1 MDSPTTVAA
10 TDAPVAGWASGP
22 LGVVQELD
30 REIARLTAARARAVA
45 EFAAARPVS
54 ADRQPGEPG
63 AMSAERRAARPQV
76 LAEVSEWA
84 VPELSIALAV
94 SKPAAG
100 LDLERSLTLVT
111 RLPGT
116 LEALECGL
124 LHPGHLWA
132 LRERVA
138 VIADDAKRAKL
149 ERDVL
154 AWVAARAARREI
166 TTPPQLADKLRR
178 MGLGRDPKQ
187 EAEDLV
193 AALRSRG
200 VWVRRDRRAG
210 MAVLEALLTAP
221 EAQALVDALGR
232 YADALPDDPA
242 DGRTRGQKMADILLD
257 LVLRPGESQ
266 LPPVQ
271 AQLTLVAGVRAL
283 LGGSA
288 PGQVGGDTV
297 PAEMVRA
304 LARALGLLTPT
315 AAAAATSADPAD
327 ETQVPGPQPVPFVDP
342 GGRPDDTWPEQ
353 VRADFDRWEA
363 ELDAR
368 ALAGVWGGEDDPP
381 PEVQQRWWDQEAR
394 RHAEH
399 GTQPSDDDG
408 QPTAPE
414 PAPAPA
420 RSAADDSESPVAT
433 TTTAPRAEG
442 VRAAARA
449 AVEQAG
455 RVLLDLD
462 QAVRRASAAAGRA
475 WLDERA
481 DEHAAQ
487 ATGAHRIDTA
497 ATDLDALHAA
507 TAQQRAELAALLDR
521 TAGGGLVD
529 RPRIAV
535 VDELTG
541 ALLALTD
548 ARELR
553 RRAHCG
559 RPPCHRKPEQCHHDL
574 TDRPG
579 LGPPPP
585 TDGYRPATALDR
597 YLRARDNRCRF
608 PGCRRPV
615 SRGELDHHTPWPHG
629 PTSAANLTGFCTG
642 DHRGKHQ
649 APGWAY
655 DLTGDG
661 TLTVTTPSGL
671 TATTE
676 PPPY

>member
-1 MDSPTTVAA
+1 MEGQPLDTLASAA
-10 TDAPVAGWASGP
+10 AAGGGAPVAGWASGP

-30 REIARLTAARARAVA
+30 REITRLTAARARAVA
-45 EFAAARPVS
+45 EFAASRPAS

-63 AMSAERRAARPQV
+63 AMSAARRAARPEV
-76 LAEVSEWA
+76 LAGVSEWA

-94 SKPAAG
+94 SKQAAG

-116 LEALECGL
+116 LAALESGL
-124 LHPGHLWA
+124 LHTGHLWA

-138 VIADDAKRAKL
+138 VIADDDRRAAL

-166 TTPPQLADKLRR
+166 TTPAQLADKLRR

-187 EAEDLV
+187 EAEELV
-193 AALRSRG
+193 AGLRARG
-200 VWVRRDRRAG
+200 VWARRDRRAG
-210 MAVLEALLTAP
+210 MAVLESLLTAP
-221 EAQALVDALGR
+221 EAHAVVDALGR
-232 YADALPDDPA
+232 YADALPEDPA
-242 DGRTRGQKMADILLD
+242 DARTRGQKMADVLLD
-257 LVLRPGESQ
+257 LVLRPGESS

-288 PGQVGGDTV
+288 PGQVGGETV

-304 LARALGLLTPT
+304 LARALGLLTVPAPDT
-315 AAAAATSADPAD
+315 ATATGQPEPDKP
-327 ETQVPGPQPVPFVDP
+327 PVPFVDP
-342 GGRPDDTWPEQ
+342 GGRPDDTWPAQ

-381 PEVQQRWWDQEAR
+381 PEVQQAWWDEEAR
-394 RHAEH
+394 RHTH
-399 GTQPSDDDG
+399 QGTDHPDDG
-408 QPTAPE
+408 PPTTPE
-414 PAPAPA
+414 PAPGPTATTPA
-420 RSAADDSESPVAT
+420 TATPAT
-433 TTTAPRAEG
+433 TTAAPTTTG
-442 VRAAARA
+442 LRAAARA
-449 AVEQAG
+449 AAEQADLA
-455 RVLLDLD
+455 LLRFD
-462 QAVRRASAAAGRA
+462 QALRRASAAAGRA
-475 WLDERA
+475 WLDDRG
-481 DEHAAQ
+481 DESAAE
-487 ATGAHRIDTA
+487 ATGAHRIDGA
-497 ATDLDALHAA
+497 RSDLDALRAA
-507 TAQQRAELAALLDR
+507 TDQQRAELAALLDR

-559 RPPCHRKPEQCHHDL
+559 RPACTRAPQTCGHDL
-574 TDRPG
+574 TARPG
-579 LGPPPP
+579 LGPPPA

-597 YLRARDNRCRF
+597 YLRARDSHCRF

-615 SRGELDHHTPWPHG
+615 ARGELDHHTPWPHG
-629 PTSAANLTGFCTG
+629 PTSAANLTGYCTG

-655 DLTGDG
+655 DLTDDG

-671 TATTE
+671 TATTT
-676 PPPY
+676 PPPF